1 MNAYS
6 IALFIH
12 ILSLLAATVAMSLAT
27 LAGVRLRGARTS
39 TEATAWLALNGR
51 VVPVFPIAS
60 LGLLASGVYM
70 TQASWTWSTPWIDA
84 ALVGLALIVALGS
97 GIEGSRGRA
106 LTRELESAGLSPR
119 ARRMLR
125 DPVSWSAKLTTL
137 TLFLALVF
145 VMTLKP
151 AAIGCLVTVS
161 TAVMAGVVSLVVA
174 RRAPGRDG
182 RPAESPEPVSS

>member
-27 LAGVRLRGARTS
+27 LAGVRLRRARTAPD
-39 TEATAWLALNGR
+39 ATAWLALTGR
-51 VVPVFPIAS
+51 VVRVFPLAS

-84 ALVGLALIVALGS
+84 ALVGLGLIVALGN

-106 LTRELESAGLSPR
+106 LARELESAGMSAR

-125 DPVSWSAKLTTL
+125 DPMAWSVKLTTL
-137 TLFLALVF
+137 TLFLALLF

-151 AAIGCLVTVS
+151 AAIGCVVAVS
-161 TAVMAGVVSLVVA
+161 TAVITGVVSLVVT

-182 RPAESPEPVSS
+182 RRAESPEPVSS

>member
-1 MNAYS
+1 MDAYS

-27 LAGVRLRGARTS
+27 LAGVRLRRART
-39 TEATAWLALNGR
+39 TTDATAWLALTGQ

-70 TQASWTWSTPWIDA
+70 TKARWTWSTPWIDA
-84 ALVGLALIVALGS
+84 ALVGLALIVALGT

-106 LTRELESAGLSPR
+106 LARELESAGMSRR
-119 ARRMLR
+119 ARRMLS
-125 DPVSWSAKLTTL
+125 DPLAWSAKLTTL
-137 TLFLALVF
+137 TLLVAVVF

-151 AAIGCLVTVS
+151 AAIGCVVAVS
-161 TAVMAGVVSLVVA
+161 TAVIAGIVSLVA
-174 RRAPGRDG
+174 TRRSPGRDE